1 MTKCQLDKK
10 PMREDRNSAQLIS
23 MIKKLNGDGK
33 LPAIV
38 FVFSKR
44 TLNSLADRAV
54 ESLNLVTADERK

>member
-1 MTKCQLDKK
+1 
-10 PMREDRNSAQLIS
+10 
-23 MIKKLNGDGK
+23 MIKKLNGDNK

-44 TLNSLADRAV
+44 TLNSLADWAA